1 MRLEPLYRARFT
13 TPESWSVE
21 LRGPHGTEAQ
31 NLLRAQAIKNLT
43 RWATI
48 APMGIDPRPQ
58 EFRASWESILA
69 GAGVDRAD
77 LGKYAGHSV
86 QTANARY
93 VQPLDRSA
101 ERVRSAIG

>member
-1 MRLEPLYRARFT
+1 MHPRRNHRHRETPTKRRNPSGDVRWVARYT
-13 TPESWSVE
+13 GHDGQ
-21 LRGPHGTEAQ
+21 R
-31 NLLRAQAIKNLT
+31 KK
-43 RWATI
+43 
-48 APMGIDPRPQ
+48 
-58 EFRASWESILA
+58 A
-69 GAGVDRAD
+69 GAD